1 MHCSQVRNPTVGS
14 RSCTLTDKA
23 RLGSGQG
30 ASMALED
37 CEILAMLLAHHQDQ
51 DEGGW
56 RLAAKLYSDMRIPR
70 LLWIR
75 QEADKRSGMK
85 QDMGIVQ
92 EIVMYFF
99 IWLSCEFTFFE
110 EWRWGLTDT
119 PRR

>member
-1 MHCSQVRNPTVGS
+1 MLCSQVCSPTIGS
-14 RSCTLTDKA
+14 SSCAFTDK
-23 RLGSGQG
+23 RRPGSGQG